1 MAGSVPAGR
10 AAHSACLIE
19 PGGSIV
25 VFGGTNGQRPFDEL
39 WLLHVGSS
47 RWEQLRLPSS
57 LHKPTA
63 RRLGLGLGLGLG
75 LRLGLGLGLGLGL
88 PD

>member
-57 LHKPTA
+57 LHKD
-63 RRLGLGLGLGLG
+63 LGGIGGHSPPRALH
-75 LRLGLGLGLGLGL
+75 
-88 PD
+88 

>member
-1 MAGSVPAGR
+1 MAGAVPAGR

-39 WLLHVGSS
+39 WLLHVEASKWRAYVES
-47 RWEQLRLPSS
+47 
-57 LHKPTA
+57 KP
-63 RRLGLGLGLGLG
+63 RPYVRYH
-75 LRLGLGLGLGLGL
+75 
-88 PD
+88 P

>member
-47 RWEQLRLPSS
+47 RWEQLCLPSS

-63 RRLGLGLGLGLG
+63 RSYHSYILYF
-75 LRLGLGLGLGLGL
+75 LRAVKHTEEGAIQT
-88 PD
+88 